1 MDALTLDFRRR
12 PPPGWLGVLLLLAGV
27 AGVVLV
33 GAQYRWLI
41 DEEARS
47 ESGMRS
53 LAVVERRMAARS
65 DRPEDARALAL
76 EVARARKLLDRMSVP
91 WNEMFAGI
99 EAVGSRNVGLL
110 RIDSDMDGRRLKI
123 EAEARNLGA
132 MLKYLRAMEVQ
143 SEFADVYLHSHQVQQ
158 QDPQHPVRF
167 TLTATWRTPPAG
179 PSGGG
184 R

>member
-1 MDALTLDFRRR
+1 MDALALDFRRR
-12 PPPGWLGVLLLLAGV
+12 PPPGWLGVALLLAGL
-27 AGVVLV
+27 AGAALV

-41 DEEARS
+41 DEQARA
-47 ESGMRS
+47 ERGMRS
-53 LAVVERRMAARS
+53 MAIVERKLATRT

-110 RIDSDMDGRRLKI
+110 RVESDMDGRRLKI
-123 EAEARNLGA
+123 EAEARNLDA

-143 SEFADVYLHSHQVQQ
+143 AEFADVYLHSHQIQQ
-158 QDPQHPVRF
+158 QDPQHAVRF
-167 TLTATWRTPPAG
+167 TLTASWRTPPAG
-179 PSGGG
+179 PAGGG